1 VAEFGTRPIPF
12 DDKRELN
19 LRLLVGGKP
28 FLALTAAATTAD
40 DVPLFRL
47 ARFNDGGTVRAT
59 ERALHR
65 AAS

>member
-1 VAEFGTRPIPF
+1 VAKFGTRPIPF
-12 DDKRELN
+12 DDKRELD
-19 LRLLVGGKP
+19 LRLLVRRKT

-40 DVPLFRL
+40 DVTLFRL
-47 ARFNDGGTVRAT
+47 ARFNDGGAVRAT